1 MESVQYQLS
10 NKKIDPNIRDS
21 TSYRYIYKE
30 RIFEI
35 IRSFPN
41 SILKSPALLV

>member
-10 NKKIDPNIRDS
+10 NKKIDPNIRDYFVS
-21 TSYRYIYKE
+21 DIYKE